1 MHSFITK
8 NNQLKQNIILV
19 NAYKFFRVSHSSFF
33 FQQDAVLHFMRDVFS
48 FDKVRYTTV
57 EQLADD
63 ILVLAR
69 AAITDTMQ
77 QMTS

>member
-1 MHSFITK
+1 MHP
-8 NNQLKQNIILV
+8 
-19 NAYKFFRVSHSSFF
+19 FFLP
-33 FQQDAVLHFMRDVFS
+33 QDAVLHFMRDVFS